1 MRRTAE
7 DAVNSAGIC
16 ANSERLAALQQL
28 ASALMQLAG
37 AVFCDRDVAAQMLAV
52 GSYTRSSEALRSA
65 VKAFAGLL
73 VAQLE
78 AVAAAAAATAA
89 STGAGAATAAAAAAV
104 VGVPPAATAP
114 ADAATAAVVAACDPL
129 LLQAASTTALGLL
142 HVGLGAAALVA
153 GAVRGASQGHDY
165 AVRSSMPAAAA
176 AAAAAAAT
184 APREMRSMATLSLA
198 WTNLTRLLL
207 APPPGARGVLL
218 PQDKLLLALRTAL
231 HELRRAVR
239 ELPAAPPERRETV
252 TRFWL
257 QSASRLTS
265 VVSGDC
271 AAAEALA
278 ELQEATSDIY
288 CFACFPGCVGL
299 QDALPRLSA
308 YSCKCV
314 RVLSCARVCPCLCA
328 LCTMRLHA
336 CQPTA
341 TAQITL
347 Y

>member
-7 DAVNSAGIC
+7 DAANSAGIC

-78 AVAAAAAATAA
+78 AVAAAAAAATAT

-114 ADAATAAVVAACDPL
+114 ADAATAAVEAGDPL

-153 GAVRGASQGHDY
+153 GAVRGASQGHDC
-165 AVRSSMPAAAA
+165 AVGSSMPAAAA

-184 APREMRSMATLSLA
+184 APREMRSMAVLSLA

-231 HELRRAVR
+231 YELRRAVR

-299 QDALPRLSA
+299 QDALPRLCA
-308 YSCKCV
+308 YSFMQMRACACV
-314 RVLSCARVCPCLCA
+314 HYVPCAC
-328 LCTMRLHA
+328 MHA
-336 CQPTA
+336 RQPTA
-341 TAQITL
+341 TA
-347 Y
+347 